1 MATIS
6 KTRTAKKRALSP
18 LGDQNIV
25 LGEPYDGDNDEDFLG
40 DKIGGN
46 GGRHKKQK
54 PQTDMK
60 QQQQQQEEKPPGW
73 WPDRYA
79 PENPESPS
87 MISRMNAVIK
97 KCNKAGYSL
106 EDLWKDDGLMV
117 QAILKGGRH
126 RLTQR
131 TFDRIDYPVV
141 FKQSKKGVATAGY
154 ELQRNSSNA
163 IESDS
168 QYLATDAPAL
178 SLPDRDDSDES
189 PPSSNHSN
197 SGAHN
202 DELLT
207 SPNRAVSVD
216 SDKSF
221 PAPPTPPPASETIS
235 RLRGSD
241 WLKDIDI
248 LRCVELL
255 NASPE
260 WHISIRDIPR
270 RRPNWLLK
278 HYNSLLSEM
287 PVNDLKSWILEQ
299 PAIRLTGE
307 LSIREEKCPQQRD
320 GFNCG
325 IFTLAVLQALLNGNS
340 IPSEVDANH
349 LRSLFA
355 GQLESTTSSE
365 LAQPS
370 SEAVSPGMPPRS
382 RRASFEQSHSDA
394 HNLGLLDDPGEHGV
408 AFPPLSHLQEFAKSL
423 EKTEVN
429 LREDI
434 KALEK
439 QKEQLAKMSQER
451 YLFQQKLANS
461 QKLADELTGKVEKS
475 EADYKAAC
483 ECLSQWITGCKVEP
497 ANTLLNKIISD
508 AKSTIQSSA
517 AEINSH
523 KEILESMQA
532 KCDEYKDTIEKLQA
546 EILSS
551 TKQGDVIEK
560 NIRRNRESLTHVN
573 QEFAKIA
580 VSLGFTEW

>member
-1 MATIS
+1 MTTIS
-6 KTRTAKKRALSP
+6 ETRGAKKRALSQ
-18 LGDQNIV
+18 LGDQEIV
-25 LGEPYDGDNDEDFLG
+25 LGEPYDVGHDGDFLG

-54 PQTDMK
+54 PQTETK
-60 QQQQQQEEKPPGW
+60 QQQQQQDEKPPGL
-73 WPDRYA
+73 WPDKYA
-79 PENPESPS
+79 PENPKCPII
-87 MISRMNAVIK
+87 ISRMNAVIK
-97 KCNKAGYSL
+97 KCKEADHPVENI
-106 EDLWKDDGLMV
+106 WNDDGLMV
-117 QAILKGGRH
+117 KAIRKGGKH
-126 RLTQR
+126 KLTQR
-131 TFDRIDYPVV
+131 TFDRIEFPFPV
-141 FKQSKKGVATAGY
+141 KQSKKRAATAGP

-163 IESDS
+163 IESDT

-178 SLPDRDDSDES
+178 SLPDRGDLDKS
-189 PPSSNHSN
+189 PLSSKHSI
-197 SGAHN
+197 SGSHN
-202 DELLT
+202 DKLLT

-221 PAPPTPPPASETIS
+221 PAPPTPPPVSETIF

-260 WHISIRDIPR
+260 WHIFGPGYPLPTSKLSKRNEVSANNLIFFINAKSHWSLCHLDR
-270 RRPNWLLK
+270 RLGLLK

-299 PAIRLTGE
+299 PAIRLAGE
-307 LSIREEKCPQQRD
+307 LSIREEECPQQKD

-365 LAQPS
+365 LAKPS
-370 SEAVSPGMPPRS
+370 NEDASPGMPPIS

-394 HNLGLLDDPGEHGV
+394 HNLGLLDDPGEHDV

-439 QKEQLAKMSQER
+439 QKGQLAKMSQER
-451 YLFQQKLANS
+451 YLFQQKLANG
-461 QKLADELTGKVEKS
+461 QKLADELTGKVGKS

-483 ECLSQWITGCKVEP
+483 EWLSQWITGCKVEP

-508 AKSTIQSSA
+508 AESTIQSSA
-517 AEINSH
+517 AEISSH
-523 KEILESMQA
+523 QA
-532 KCDEYKDTIEKLQA
+532 
-546 EILSS
+546 
-551 TKQGDVIEK
+551 
-560 NIRRNRESLTHVN
+560 
-573 QEFAKIA
+573 F
-580 VSLGFTEW
+580 

>member
-18 LGDQNIV
+18 LGDQNTV

-87 MISRMNAVIK
+87 IISRMNAVIK

-117 QAILKGGRH
+117 RAILKGGRH

-141 FKQSKKGVATAGY
+141 FKQSKNGVATAGY

-221 PAPPTPPPASETIS
+221 PAPPTPPPVSETIS

-260 WHISIRDIPR
+260 WHIFDPGYPSPTSKLSERNEVSANSLIFFINAKSHWSLCHLDR
-270 RRPNWLLK
+270 RLGLLK
-278 HYNSLLSEM
+278 HYNSLPSEM

-307 LSIREEKCPQQRD
+307 LSIREEKCPQQED
-320 GFNCG
+320 GVNCG

-340 IPSEVDANH
+340 IPSQVDANH
-349 LRSLFA
+349 LRSRFA

-365 LAQPS
+365 LAKPS
-370 SEAVSPGMPPRS
+370 SEAVSPGMPPIS

-394 HNLGLLDDPGEHGV
+394 HNLGLLDDPGEHDV
-408 AFPPLSHLQEFAKSL
+408 ASPP
-423 EKTEVN
+423 
-429 LREDI
+429 
-434 KALEK
+434 
-439 QKEQLAKMSQER
+439 
-451 YLFQQKLANS
+451 
-461 QKLADELTGKVEKS
+461 
-475 EADYKAAC
+475 
-483 ECLSQWITGCKVEP
+483 
-497 ANTLLNKIISD
+497 
-508 AKSTIQSSA
+508 
-517 AEINSH
+517 
-523 KEILESMQA
+523 
-532 KCDEYKDTIEKLQA
+532 
-546 EILSS
+546 
-551 TKQGDVIEK
+551 
-560 NIRRNRESLTHVN
+560 
-573 QEFAKIA
+573 
-580 VSLGFTEW
+580 